1 MGLIIL
7 FAVGGII
14 GWLASIV
21 LRREDT
27 RDILHNIAAGV
38 AGSVVGGALTSSVSV
53 LGGLSATALLV
64 AFAAGALAVA
74 AYNLFRHGALASS

>member
-21 LRREDT
+21 LRREDV

-38 AGSVVGGALTSSVSV
+38 VGSVTGGALTSSVSIF
-53 LGGLSATALLV
+53 GGLSATALLV
-64 AFAAGALAVA
+64 SFVAGAVAVA
-74 AYNLFRHGALASS
+74 AYNLFRHRALASS